1 MIYSEL
7 CLIAFVVLFLIP
19 GIMFA
24 LGKAL
29 GLTHRIDAYGQFLYG
44 VGTLII
50 AMATGMAA
58 FKADDLLDRVI
69 NVQRT
74 ADDIRT
80 AVNELLDERANLII
94 ERHSIGNA
102 AVNNPNASAEE
113 IEKGL
118 QQFLDNNGSGA
129 EYKIPPE
136 KIKEVAAKLQTK
148 KTPTDRQQIIK
159 QYMYV
164 PKKEEK

>member
-1 MIYSEL
+1 MIYREL
-7 CLIAFVVLFLIP
+7 CIIAFCVLFLIP

-24 LGKAL
+24 IGRAL
-29 GLTHRIDAYGQFLYG
+29 GLTHRIGAYGQFLYG

-102 AVNNPNASAEE
+102 AVNNPDASAQE
-113 IEKGL
+113 IENGL
-118 QQFLDNNGSGA
+118 QQFLDTSGTNA

-136 KIKEVAAKLQTK
+136 KIKELTEKLQAM
-148 KTPTDRQQIIK
+148 KTPADRQKIIK

-164 PKKEEK
+164 PKKSEK